1 MLSFRWVNILSGKLG
16 MNQQRHDKAQAENV
30 AGLDITGHGNQA
42 NHLFPAGEAVDGQ
55 SLEINWDY

>member
-1 MLSFRWVNILSGKLG
+1 